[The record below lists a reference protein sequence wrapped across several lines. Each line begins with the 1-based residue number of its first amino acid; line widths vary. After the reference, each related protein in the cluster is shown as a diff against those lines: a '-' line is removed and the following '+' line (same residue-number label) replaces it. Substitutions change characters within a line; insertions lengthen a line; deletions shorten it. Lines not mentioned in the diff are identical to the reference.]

1 MSAKLVALFA
11 LVCVAVTPAHAQGGR
26 RQQAR
31 AAARGDSVRPTRAN
45 LEQLVRERMA
55 QITRQRLGT
64 TDDQMVKLQ
73 ATNRKFDEQRRILVA
88 QERDVRMSLRD
99 EMLRTDSARQG
110 QIAALMD
117 RLIKTQRQRVDI
129 QEAEQKELAN
139 FLTPLQRA
147 KYFALEQQIRQRV
160 TQMRQ
165 AQQGR
170 GGRLGRGGKPA
181 TGRAGRGLPA
191 TRGRPD
197 QPPPKPW

>member
-1 MSAKLVALFA
+1 MVRARLVGLLAIACAAAAPLR
-11 LVCVAVTPAHAQGGR
+11 AQGGR

-31 AAARGDSVRPTRAN
+31 AAAPGDSVRPTRAN

-55 QITRQRLGT
+55 QVTRQRLGA
-64 TDDQMVKLQ
+64 TDDQMLKLQ
-73 ATNRKFDEQRRILVA
+73 ATNLKFDEQRRILVA

-99 EMLRTDSARQG
+99 EMLRTDSLRQG
-110 QIAALMD
+110 EISALMD

-165 AQQGR
+165 VQQGR
-170 GGRLGRGGKPA
+170 GGRPGRGGQPGG
-181 TGRAGRGLPA
+181 GRAGRGVQ
-191 TRGRPD
+191 R
-197 QPPPKPW
+197 PPPPQ